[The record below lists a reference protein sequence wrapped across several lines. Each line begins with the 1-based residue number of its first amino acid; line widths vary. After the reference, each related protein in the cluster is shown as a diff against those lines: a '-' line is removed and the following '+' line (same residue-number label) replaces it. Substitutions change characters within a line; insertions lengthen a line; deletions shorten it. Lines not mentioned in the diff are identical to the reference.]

1 MPPASRRII
10 PQIDE
15 HGLKVFTDKIQ
26 PVLTEGESPLLVP
39 PLGDPTVEREGTSV
53 ADNYVRENVFLTHRL
68 GKPPKELKIGKN
80 GSTAGKKQRRAHNL
94 IIPCDCDGPKTE
106 DFITVYRQALSFS
119 AVANQDQN
127 FAITDLFDFEVAR
140 VALNDP
146 SILAPTDEP
155 SVSVPSHSSLL
166 FTLFSY
172 VLNFA
177 DQDAAFERILYLAR
191 KLKNKK
197 DVILGKML
205 PETNP
210 NVIVPHI
217 PAGVRD
223 SEDRKLTDIE
233 TNVSNNSTLSV
244 NTSFPSQT
252 HPVLLNFLV

>member
-1 MPPASRRII
+1 MI

-15 HGLKVFTDKIQ
+15 HGQKVFTDKIQ
-26 PVLTEGESPLLVP
+26 PVLTEGESPLP

-53 ADNYVRENVFLTHRL
+53 ADNHVRANIFMTHILR
-68 GKPPKELKIGKN
+68 KPPKELKIGKN
-80 GSTAGKKQRRAHNL
+80 GSTAGKKQRRAQTL
-94 IIPCDCDGPKTE
+94 IISCDCDGPKIE
-106 DFITVYRQALSFS
+106 DFITAYRQALSFS

-127 FAITDLFDFEVAR
+127 FAVTDFIDFELAR

-155 SVSVPSHSSLL
+155 SVSVPTHSSLL

-172 VLNFA
+172 VLTFA
-177 DQDAAFERILYLAR
+177 DQDAAYERIPYLAR

-197 DVILGKML
+197 DLILDKML

-210 NVIVPHI
+210 KVIVPHI
-217 PAGVRD
+217 SVGVRD

-233 TNVSNNSTLSV
+233 TDVSNNPTLSV
-244 NTSFPSQT
+244 NTFFPSQT

>member
-1 MPPASRRII
+1 MI

-15 HGLKVFTDKIQ
+15 HGQKVFTDKIQ
-26 PVLTEGESPLLVP
+26 PVLTEGESPLP

-53 ADNYVRENVFLTHRL
+53 ADNHVRENVFVTRRL
-68 GKPPKELKIGKN
+68 GKRPKKLKIPPVGKN
-80 GSTAGKKQRRAHNL
+80 GSSPGKKQRRVHNL
-94 IIPCDCDGPKTE
+94 IIPCDCDGPRTE
-106 DFITVYRQALSFS
+106 DFITAYRQALSFS
-119 AVANQDQN
+119 AVANQEQN
-127 FAITDLFDFEVAR
+127 FAFTDLIDFQVAG

-172 VLNFA
+172 ILNFA
-177 DQDAAFERILYLAR
+177 DQDAAFERILYLPR

-197 DVILGKML
+197 DLILDKML

-210 NVIVPHI
+210 NVSVPHI
-217 PAGVRD
+217 PVGVRD
-223 SEDRKLTDIE
+223 FEDRKLIDIE
-233 TNVSNNSTLSV
+233 TDVSNNSTLSL